1 MTPQSQIT
9 RPLLDWY
16 DQTLR
21 DLPWRVRG
29 GMHPDPY
36 RVWIS
41 EIMLQQT
48 TVAAVMSYYQRFL
61 ERWPTVADLA
71 AAPLEDVLHAWQGL
85 GYYSRARNLHRCAE
99 QVVTEH
105 HGRFPATAAALMEL
119 PGIGPYTAAAI
130 ACICF
135 GEAVAAVDGNVQ
147 RVISRLYTLPD
158 PPSLNKGAVA
168 TRTNTLVPADRPG
181 DFAQALMDLGA
192 TICIPKSP
200 RCLLCP
206 VQSACLAA
214 RSGEPEA
221 WPRKPPKTAI
231 PQKYG
236 TAYWIARP
244 DGAVWLRQRAARG
257 LLGGMM
263 EVPSSAWGDRL
274 PETPPFPGQWQRL
287 AGCTRHTF
295 THFRLE
301 LVVLRCVC
309 TDAPPL
315 DGRWVALAALDDEA
329 LPTIMRKVIAHAL
342 RAQPCLLE
350 PL

>member
-29 GMHPDPY
+29 GLHPDPY

-48 TVAAVMSYYQRFL
+48 TVTAVIPYYHRFL
-61 ERWPTVADLA
+61 ARWPTVADLA

-85 GYYSRARNLHRCAE
+85 GYYSRARNLHRCAQ
-99 QVVTEH
+99 QVVNAH
-105 HGRFPATAAALMEL
+105 HGRFPATAAALMGL

-130 ACICF
+130 ASICF

-158 PPSLNKGAVA
+158 PPALNKDAVA

-206 VQSACLAA
+206 VQPECLAA

-221 WPRKPPKTAI
+221 WPRKQPKTAV

-236 TAYWIARP
+236 TAYWITRP

-263 EVPSSAWGDRL
+263 EVPSSAWGDRV
-274 PETPPFPGQWQRL
+274 PETPPFPAHWQRL
-287 AGCTRHTF
+287 AGCVRHTF
-295 THFRLE
+295 THFRLD
-301 LVVLRCVC
+301 LVILRCVR

-315 DGRWVALAALDDEA
+315 DGRWVTLAALDDEA
-329 LPTIMRKVIAHAL
+329 LPTVMRKVIAHAL
-342 RAQPCLLE
+342 HEQPCLLE